1 MIDSAV
7 RVGVNCVTALIL
19 LMIFFIVICSV
30 SCTVRAAGN
39 NPKRPIDPQI
49 LNFVLAVVKAVLWL
63 AFVPYLFGPP
73 NPWTAAHPV
82 GTADPPAPPRCRD
95 RILIMRI
102 GIAADSL
109 VGVVT
114 SITLSVAMSVR
125 PLVENFV
132 AGAAILAEQVYKTG
146 DVVQL
151 MSRNGVVK
159 EVRLGLTVITEP
171 DGKETYLPNSKVL
184 AAPMVTLKE
193 RVRVDVDFEIVPD
206 VSMSAVRDALMGGV
220 ALTAGGAE
228 SGLTHHAHRP
238 TAMLPALA
246 LTAGAGVGGAGD
258 KPIVLDE
265 PPPVV
270 IVKDITQTALEVAIR
285 VWVMPSNYLRA
296 SGVLREKC
304 RESLIASGVPLAQ
317 WRSHVAGTIHA
328 LGSAGYPGLEKPRRK
343 SHKLADTSAST
354 RDVDEDMAIAA
365 VAIM

>member
-1 MIDSAV
+1 MPSIMSPHPPPPPSPPPPSPDPPTLDLSSGIDIAFLHASFWFGMIDSAV

-63 AFVPYLFGPP
+63 AFVP
-73 NPWTAAHPV
+73 
-82 GTADPPAPPRCRD
+82 
-95 RILIMRI
+95 ILIMRI

-220 ALTAGGAE
+220 ALTAGG
-228 SGLTHHAHRP
+228 
-238 TAMLPALA
+238 
-246 LTAGAGVGGAGD
+246 D